1 MKCIDRELSWLDFN
15 YRVIHQATRK
25 SVPLLER
32 IKFLGI
38 GFNNL
43 NEFTAVRFSSVI
55 DGMLNPAEVEDDLRD
70 SDFNRKYRKLLPAL
84 DKFKNQAYE
93 TYGSLMKELR
103 KVGVTVIDAVR
114 DMTGSDKKF
123 CRDYFDEYILPTLYP
138 TTYDTD
144 ADIPLLSDKEVHMFV
159 RLSDRKR
166 KNVLCFVTIPGR
178 LPRLVQVSDKRYVLI
193 EEIVKSNIH
202 KLFLEKKIEDIIE
215 FKTYKY
221 ISDGDFDTDGSEFVT
236 DRMRSY
242 LEKRDYT
249 NHNVALDI
257 RSNGKKSDDFVKV
270 LYKLLDVPKQHV
282 YITDKPVGLSCLC
295 STFYSDPELEYKP
308 FKPQTSA
315 DFVGDEGVIKHLD
328 MEDILIQHPYE
339 SFDLVV
345 DFIKGASRDRD
356 VISIK
361 QTLYRVS
368 SEDSP
373 IINALC
379 DASRR
384 GKKVVVLLEVKARFD
399 ERQNLFLVDK
409 LRDAGCTVICGMS
422 KLKVHCKMLLVTKM
436 TSKGL
441 RIYSHVGTGN
451 YNDKTAKIYTDI
463 SYLTSSQKIGRE
475 LNSVFNMISGFS
487 NPNEKAEN
495 IYFSPY
501 GIRKAVL
508 NLIDREV
515 KNVANGKEGYVILK
529 VNGLCDYKTIKHIYA
544 AAKKGVKFKLIVRGI
559 CSIVPTKNIQ
569 VKSIVGRF
577 LEHSRIYYFHND
589 GKPEMYIASADLMT
603 RNLDKRVELMTPVK
617 SVTCKKKLMNIL
629 KVFAVDTYNSYTM
642 NGNGDF
648 EFNKRKDKEKRI
660 NAHEVFIRNACNQY
674 KYKVPK
680 KSKSDI
686 QKW

>member
-1 MKCIDRELSWLDFN
+1 MKVIDRELSWLDFN

-55 DGMLNPAEVEDDLRD
+55 EGMLNPAEVEDDLRN

-84 DKFKNQAYE
+84 NKFKNNAYDIYKE
-93 TYGSLMKELR
+93 LMKELR
-103 KVGVTVIDAVR
+103 KVGVTVIDAVS

-123 CRDYFDEYILPTLYP
+123 CRDYFDEYILPVLYP

-144 ADIPLLSDKEVHMFV
+144 SDIPLLSDKEVHMFV
-159 RLSDRKR
+159 RVSDSKR
-166 KNVLCFVTIPGR
+166 KNVLCFVTIPER
-178 LPRLVQVSDKRYVLI
+178 LPRLVRISDKRFVLI
-193 EEIVKSNIH
+193 EEIVKNNIS
-202 KLFLEKKIEDIIE
+202 KLFVDKKVEDIIE
-215 FKTYKY
+215 FKTYKF
-221 ISDGDFDTDGSEFVT
+221 ISDADFDTDEGEFVT
-236 DRMRSY
+236 ERMRSY
-242 LEKRDYT
+242 LEKRDFT

-257 RSNGKKSDDFVKV
+257 RTNGKKLDDFTKV

-282 YITDKPVGLSCLC
+282 YNTNKPVGLSCLC
-295 STFYSDPELEYKP
+295 STFYSDPALEYKP
-308 FKPQTSA
+308 FKPHMSA
-315 DFVGDEGVIKHLD
+315 EFVGDEGVIKHLD
-328 MEDILIQHPYE
+328 REDILIQHPYE
-339 SFDLVV
+339 SFDLVI

-422 KLKVHCKMLLVTKM
+422 SLKVHCKMLLVTKM

-441 RIYSHVGTGN
+441 KIYSHVGTGN

-475 LNSVFNMISGFS
+475 LNSIFNMISGFS
-487 NPNEKAEN
+487 NPNDKVEN
-495 IYFSPY
+495 VYFSPY
-501 GIRKAVL
+501 GIRKAVIK
-508 NLIDREV
+508 LIDREV
-515 KNVANGKEGYVILK
+515 KNVAKGKPGYVIIK
-529 VNGLCDYKTIKHIYA
+529 ANAICDYKIIKHIYSA
-544 AAKKGVKFKLIVRGI
+544 ARKGVKFKLIVRGI
-559 CSIVPTKNIQ
+559 CSIVANENIKI
-569 VKSIVGRF
+569 KSIVGRF
-577 LEHSRIYYFHND
+577 LEHSRIYYFAND
-589 GKPEMYIASADLMT
+589 GNPEMYVSSADLMT

-617 SVTCKKKLMNIL
+617 TSLCKKKLMNIL
-629 KVFAVDTYNSYTM
+629 KVFAVDSYNGYSM
-642 NGNGDF
+642 DKEGDF
-648 EFNKRKDKEKRI
+648 KFMDGDVNS
-660 NAHEVFIRNACNQY
+660 HEIFIRNACNQY

-680 KSKSDI
+680 KVGKN